1 MIAAIAEESNK
12 RAFQARLDRV
22 LSEYIGARA
31 PATDITAAFMTASI
45 GYAAYHKAT
54 PGLMSLSSTVAASVA
69 HTVAVSGFWAVP
81 AAGSVYYA
89 LAGAPAASSLLTA
102 GVFAGLTV
110 PAAALTALAGLVSDP
125 IQASTC
131 LHHRRLHRLIDTFEH
146 NLKSDHDARLPLRSH
161 YAVRLVDLWNWTM
174 VAYNLTSKAAT
185 P

>member
-45 GYAAYHKAT
+45 GYAAYHKAP

-69 HTVAVSGFWAVP
+69 HKVAVSGFWAV
-81 AAGSVYYA
+81 
-89 LAGAPAASSLLTA
+89 PAASSLLTA

-146 NLKSDHDARLPLRSH
+146 NLKSDHDARLSLRSH